1 MNESPT
7 AIASTTRALVDVAMG
22 RRPADLVIS
31 NGRWVS
37 VQSGEIVPGTDI
49 AVCGARIAYVG
60 PDASYTIGE
69 ETTVLDAAGRYLVPG
84 LLDAHMHVESGM
96 LTVTEFVRA
105 VAPRGTTGMFVDPHE
120 IANIFGLKGV
130 RLMVDEA
137 QHQPVHVW
145 VQMPSC
151 VPSAPGLETPG
162 ASIGPEEVAEAMAW
176 PGIIGL
182 GEMMNFPGVFSGDEK
197 MHAEMAET
205 RAAGKVIG
213 GHYASPDLGR
223 PFHGYVAGGPE
234 DDHEGTR
241 LEDAVARVRQGM
253 KAMLRL
259 GSAWYDVATQVKA
272 ITEMGLNSRR
282 FILCTDDSH
291 SGTLVHEGHMD
302 RVLRH
307 AIAQGLDPVTA
318 LQMCTLNTA
327 EHFGVSRDVGLI
339 APGRFADIV
348 LTSSL
353 PEFRAE
359 QVFARGQLIAEDGHL
374 AVSLPRFAYPDW
386 VVRSVHLARPLTAA
400 DLRLM
405 SPVAGTRVRAN
416 VIGVIENQ
424 APTRHLV
431 RDVAVVD
438 GEIRP
443 DPEQDLAKI
452 ALVERHRGTG
462 AVQVGLVHGFG
473 LQGRCALATTVAH
486 DSHHLIVAGTD
497 ERDMALAANRLA
509 EVQGGQVV
517 VRNGE
522 VLGLVELPIAGLISD
537 EPAETVA
544 AKAETLLAGFR
555 ACGCTLN
562 NANMQLSLLALVVI
576 PELRISDK
584 GLVDVNAFDFVPV
597 AGEAPASG

>member
-1 MNESPT
+1 MSQS
-7 AIASTTRALVDVAMG
+7 ASTIAATTRNLVDVAMG
-22 RRPADLVIS
+22 RRPADLVIR
-31 NGRWVS
+31 NGRWVC
-37 VQSGEIVPGTDI
+37 VQSGEIIPGTDI
-49 AVCGARIAYVG
+49 AVSGERIAYVG
-60 PDASYTIGE
+60 PDASYTIGD
-69 ETTVLDAAGRYLVPG
+69 ETRVIDAADRFLVPG

-96 LTVTEFVRA
+96 VTVTEFVRA

-120 IANIFGLKGV
+120 IANVFGLKGV

-137 QHQPVHVW
+137 VDQPVHVW

-162 ASIGPEEVAEAMAW
+162 ASIGPEEVAEAMSW

-182 GEMMNFPGVFSGDEK
+182 GEMMNFPGVFMSDEK

-213 GHYASPDLGR
+213 GHYASLDLGR
-223 PFHGYVAGGPE
+223 PFAGYVAGGPE

-259 GSAWYDVATQVKA
+259 GSAWYDVAAQAPA
-272 ITEMGLNSRR
+272 IVELGLDSRH

-291 SGTLVHEGHMD
+291 SGTLVNEGHMD

-318 LQMCTLNTA
+318 IQMCTLNTA

-339 APGRFADIV
+339 APGRYADVV

-353 PEFRAE
+353 TDFQAE
-359 QVFARGQLIAEDGHL
+359 QVIARGRLIAEQGRL
-374 AVSLPRFAYPDW
+374 LVELPAFAYPDW
-386 VVRSVHLARPLTAA
+386 ATNSIHLARPLTAA
-400 DLRLM
+400 DFRLAA
-405 SPVAGTRVRAN
+405 PDGAQRVQAN
-416 VIGVIENQ
+416 VIGVVENQ
-424 APTRHLV
+424 APTRHLQ
-431 RDVAVVD
+431 REVAVQN
-438 GEIRP
+438 GEIVP
-443 DPEQDLAKI
+443 DPAQDLAKI
-452 ALVERHRGTG
+452 ALVERHRGAG
-462 AVQVGLVHGFG
+462 DVQIGLVHGFG

-486 DSHHLIVAGTD
+486 DSHHLIVVGTD
-497 ERDMALAANRLA
+497 DEEMALAVNTLA

-517 VRNGE
+517 VREGE
-522 VLGLVELPIAGLISD
+522 LIGLVELPIAGLMSD
-537 EPAETVA
+537 QPAEVVA
-544 AKAETLLAGFR
+544 AKAEQLLAGFR

-576 PELRISDK
+576 PDLRISDK
-584 GLVDVNAFDFVPV
+584 GLVDVNAFDLIPLIAS
-597 AGEAPASG
+597 AG

>member
-1 MNESPT
+1 MSQS
-7 AIASTTRALVDVAMG
+7 ASSIAATTRSLAGVATG
-22 RRPADLVIS
+22 RTPADLVIRD
-31 NGRWVS
+31 GRWVC
-37 VQSGEIVPGTDI
+37 VQSGEVIPGTDI
-49 AVCGARIAYVG
+49 AVSGERIAYVG

-69 ETTVLDAAGRYLVPG
+69 ETRVVDAAGRYLVPG

-96 LTVTEFVRA
+96 VTVTEFVRA

-120 IANIFGLKGV
+120 IANVFGLKGV

-137 QHQPVHVW
+137 ASQPVHVW

-162 ASIGPEEVAEAMAW
+162 AGIGPEEVAEAMSW
-176 PGIIGL
+176 PGIVGL
-182 GEMMNFPGVFSGDEK
+182 GEMMNFPGVFLGDEK

-213 GHYASPDLGR
+213 GHYASLDLGR
-223 PFHGYVAGGPE
+223 SFAGYVAGGPE

-259 GSAWYDVATQVKA
+259 GSAWYDVATQVRA
-272 ITEMGLNSRR
+272 ITEMGLDSRR

-291 SGTLVHEGHMD
+291 SGTLVNDGHMD

-307 AIAQGLDPVTA
+307 AIAQGLDPVMA
-318 LQMCTLNTA
+318 IQMCTLNTA

-339 APGRFADIV
+339 APGRYADIV

-353 PEFRAE
+353 PEFSAE
-359 QVFARGQLIAEDGHL
+359 QVYARGRLIAEEGTL
-374 AVSLPRFAYPDW
+374 LVELPAFAYPGW
-386 VVRSVHLARPLTAA
+386 AVNSVHLARPVAAA
-400 DLRLM
+400 DFRLAA
-405 SPVAGTRVRAN
+405 PEGAQRVRAN
-416 VIGVIENQ
+416 VIGVVENQ
-424 APTRHLV
+424 APTRHLQCE
-431 RDVAVVD
+431 VAVEN
-438 GEIRP
+438 GALAA
-443 DPEQDLAKI
+443 DPPQDLAKI

-462 AVQVGLVHGFG
+462 EVQVGLVHGFG

-486 DSHHLIVAGTD
+486 DSHHMIVVGTD
-497 ERDMALAANRLA
+497 DEEMALAANTLA

-517 VRNGE
+517 VRQGE
-522 VLGLVELPIAGLISD
+522 VIGLVELPIAGLMSD
-537 EPAETVA
+537 QPAQVVA
-544 AKAETLLAGFR
+544 AQAEQLLAGFR

-576 PELRISDK
+576 PDLRISDR
-584 GLVDVNAFDFVPV
+584 GLVDVNAFDFIPLI
-597 AGEAPASG
+597 AGDD